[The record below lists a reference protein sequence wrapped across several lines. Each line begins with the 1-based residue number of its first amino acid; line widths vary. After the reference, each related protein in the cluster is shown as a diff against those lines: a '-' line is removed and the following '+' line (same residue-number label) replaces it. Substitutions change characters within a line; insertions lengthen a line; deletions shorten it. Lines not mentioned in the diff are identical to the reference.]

1 MLLQEYGVFSI
12 QNQSKCLQNN
22 ILLEVEIYSFFIVVI
37 VGALGFVKSN
47 PVSIIQICTFSMNK
61 WR

>member
-22 ILLEVEIYSFFIVVI
+22 ILLEVEIYI
-37 VGALGFVKSN
+37 
-47 PVSIIQICTFSMNK
+47 SMNK